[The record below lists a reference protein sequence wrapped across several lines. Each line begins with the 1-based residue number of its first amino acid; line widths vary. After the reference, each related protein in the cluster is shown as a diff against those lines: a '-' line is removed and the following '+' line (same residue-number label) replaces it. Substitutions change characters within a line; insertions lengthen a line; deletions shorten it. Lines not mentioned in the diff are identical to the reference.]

1 MSTYSLEEFY
11 LDQVNKTLKKSK
23 YTSSTWERIQE
34 KSSTWLCYVYN
45 ENEFIGKLTFTFRP
59 DFNSSRLIPLM
70 VDIDFDT
77 LLKKTGDVVNWNES
91 RINDHNR
98 FSCTYDF
105 NDENTL
111 RIVCINILKLLN
123 VIKPKS
129 FWNLFGLISN

>member
-1 MSTYSLEEFY
+1 
-11 LDQVNKTLKKSK
+11 
-23 YTSSTWERIQE
+23 
-34 KSSTWLCYVYN
+34 
-45 ENEFIGKLTFTFRP
+45 
-59 DFNSSRLIPLM
+59 M